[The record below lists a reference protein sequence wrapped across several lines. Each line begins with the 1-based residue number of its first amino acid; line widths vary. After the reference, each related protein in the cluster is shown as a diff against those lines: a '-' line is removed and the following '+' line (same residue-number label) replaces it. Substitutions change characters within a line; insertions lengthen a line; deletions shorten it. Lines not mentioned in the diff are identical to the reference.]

1 MQALSSA
8 SGHHNHE
15 KITGCLQGTSPRLQ
29 VCLLTHAKSPL
40 LSPGAGGERRW
51 NALSKPQTSHRPP
64 CRVEHVW
71 SHDGTA
77 GWLRPR
83 LVNTYE
89 RKSCYGALVPCQGAA
104 ARTQNPP
111 PQSNRREGRGVAS
124 PRPEGLGRGAAAR
137 GGSACSGRAADGW
150 ERRNIPLTGDG
161 KRCFLIWRR
170 VPKEEEQ
177 AKKIKKCPTCVSG
190 VKPAG
195 ANVKCRLQ

>member
-15 KITGCLQGTSPRLQ
+15 KITGCLRGTSPRLQ

-77 GWLRPR
+77 GCLRPH
-83 LVNTYE
+83 LVNTHE
-89 RKSCYGALVPCQGAA
+89 RKSRYGALVPCQGAA
-104 ARTQNPP
+104 VRTR
-111 PQSNRREGRGVAS
+111 NRPMEKAKVLLHPGSRAS
-124 PRPEGLGRGAAAR
+124 GWGPESEEALPALLGPLMD
-137 GGSACSGRAADGW
+137 GSAG
-150 ERRNIPLTGDG
+150 T
-161 KRCFLIWRR
+161 FH
-170 VPKEEEQ
+170 
-177 AKKIKKCPTCVSG
+177 
-190 VKPAG
+190 
-195 ANVKCRLQ
+195 